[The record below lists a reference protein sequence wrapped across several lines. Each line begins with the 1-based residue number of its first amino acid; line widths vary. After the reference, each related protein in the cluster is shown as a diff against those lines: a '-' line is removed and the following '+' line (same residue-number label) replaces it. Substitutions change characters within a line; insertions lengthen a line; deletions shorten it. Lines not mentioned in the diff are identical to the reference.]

1 MPSDI
6 VVTAP
11 LPATLICEDDWL
23 IGSAYADALRDAG
36 LDVLGPFATA
46 AEALDAFESASAGVA
61 VIDLQ
66 LADGQSG
73 PATAREL
80 YHRGV
85 GIIICSGHN
94 TCPPELM
101 DIHHVFLHK
110 PVPPE
115 VLYACV
121 ISALRQEKKPR
132 NGSRPGDPGRLGENA

>member
-1 MPSDI
+1 MPNEI
-6 VVTAP
+6 VLSS

-23 IGSAYADALRDAG
+23 IGSSYADALRDAG

-46 AEALDAFESASAGVA
+46 AEALEAFETASAGVA

-80 YHRGV
+80 YKRGV

-94 TCPPELM
+94 TRPPELM

-110 PVPPE
+110 PVPPD
-115 VLYACV
+115 VLYDCV
-121 ISALRQEKKPR
+121 IAALRR
-132 NGSRPGDPGRLGENA
+132 